1 MSYLLLAGGA
11 EFGGKMSIPDR
22 QAIALAGGED
32 ASIVIVPTAAAPDNN
47 HERAGGNG
55 VRWFRSLG
63 SRSVQLAPLTDP
75 QSAADPGVADL
86 LRRARLIYL
95 LGGFTRY
102 LTETL
107 RGSLAWSG
115 AAEALAEGAVI
126 AGSSA
131 GAMALCEH
139 VYAPA
144 SGEVIPGLGHL
155 PNACVLP
162 HHNTFG
168 HRWAERLTEMLPG
181 VTLLGIDERTAMLND
196 GPDGAWQVYGQG
208 NVTVYRPGI
217 REVFA
222 VGQSFTF

>member
-1 MSYLLLAGGA
+1 MGTFLLAGGA
-11 EFGGKMSIPDR
+11 EFYGKMSIPDR
-22 QAIALAGGED
+22 QAIALAGGPD

-63 SRSVQLAPLTDP
+63 GRSVQLAPLADRA
-75 QSAADPGVADL
+75 SASDPGVINI

-107 RGSLAWSG
+107 RGSPSW
-115 AAEALAEGAVI
+115 AAIEEAIRDGAVV

-139 VYAPA
+139 VFDPT
-144 SGEVIPGLGHL
+144 SGEVIPGLCAV

-168 HRWAERLTEMLPG
+168 HRWAERLAAQLPG
-181 VTLLGIDERTAMLND
+181 VTLLGIDERTAMIND
-196 GPDGAWQVYGQG
+196 GPGGQWQVYGQG
-208 NVTVYRPGI
+208 GVTLYQDGLPHAYPAG
-217 REVFA
+217 E
-222 VGQSFTF
+222 SFGL